1 MSVTKVSENLNTEV
15 TAKKVEDVKDN
26 DAAESI
32 KSGDLKAQEANLN
45 EEIESQAKLD
55 ENQSEKD
62 QSQLQVAQK
71 DHTKSRHETTIG
83 SIS

>member
-1 MSVTKVSENLNTEV
+1 MTENLNTEV

-45 EEIESQAKLD
+45 EEIESQAK
-55 ENQSEKD
+55 
-62 QSQLQVAQK
+62 
-71 DHTKSRHETTIG
+71 
-83 SIS
+83 